1 MIQGLR
7 SLLKRLGSLRDP
19 KPYTLAEWTERHRE
33 VVRRDVERIL
43 PYVPEDGLFLDV
55 GANVGLFTE
64 AILEQRPNARAILFE
79 PVQLYYDHC
88 MERLGDRANVTIHRL
103 ALSDSDETRS
113 IFKAKHN
120 YGANS
125 VMKEIMFDRRDNA
138 MVRPDTVV
146 EEELIECRR
155 LDSFAPEHDI
165 SGVDFIKTD
174 TEGFDYAVL
183 GGMLGFLEGCEQ
195 LPVILSELLEESYH
209 PCWDQQLA
217 AVRKLEALGYEPVD
231 LSNMAT
237 VDDIL
242 FVPKGR
248 RVDAS
253 GKAGGDS
260 PASGSRA

>member
-19 KPYTLAEWTERHRE
+19 RPYTLDEWVERHRE
-33 VVRRDVERIL
+33 VVLRDVERIL
-43 PYVPEDGLFLDV
+43 PYVPDEGLFLDV

-64 AILEQRPNARAILFE
+64 AILAKRPKARAILFE

-88 MERLGDRANVTIHRL
+88 VERLGDRPNVTIHRL
-103 ALSDSDETRS
+103 ALSDADETRS
-113 IFKAKHN
+113 IYKAKHN

-125 VMKEIMFDRRDNA
+125 VMKEIMFDRRENA

-146 EEELIECRR
+146 EEEEIQCRR
-155 LDSFAPEHDI
+155 LDSFAPEHGI
-165 SGVDFIKTD
+165 GQVDFIKTD

-183 GGMLGFLEGCEQ
+183 GGMLGFLADSEN

-209 PCWDQQLA
+209 PHWEQQA
-217 AVRKLEALGYEPVD
+217 SVVKKLEGLGYEPVD
-231 LSNMAT
+231 LSEMAT

-248 RVDAS
+248 R
-253 GKAGGDS
+253 GDS
-260 PASGSRA
+260 PAPGSSA

>member
-1 MIQGLR
+1 MIQGIR
-7 SLLKRLGSLRDP
+7 SLLKRLSSLRDP
-19 KPYTLAEWTERHRE
+19 RPYTLEEWAARHRE
-33 VVRRDVERIL
+33 VVHKDLDRIL
-43 PYVPEDGLFLDV
+43 PYIPEDGLFLDV

-64 AILEQRPNARAILFE
+64 AILEHRPNVQAILFE

-88 MERLGDRANVTIHRL
+88 VQRLGDRPNVTIHRL

-125 VMKEIMFDRRDNA
+125 VMKEIMFDRRENA

-146 EEELIECRR
+146 EEEEIQCRR
-155 LDSFAPEHDI
+155 LDSFAPEHGI
-165 SGVDFIKTD
+165 GQVDFIKTD

-183 GGMLGFLEGCEQ
+183 GGMLEFLSNSPQ

-209 PCWDQQLA
+209 PCWDKQV
-217 AVRKLEALGYEPVD
+217 AVVKKLEGLGYEPVD
-231 LSNMAT
+231 LSSMAT
-237 VDDIL
+237 VEDIL

-248 RVDAS
+248 RVHRS
-253 GKAGGDS
+253 GGDS
-260 PASGSRA
+260 PAPGSSE